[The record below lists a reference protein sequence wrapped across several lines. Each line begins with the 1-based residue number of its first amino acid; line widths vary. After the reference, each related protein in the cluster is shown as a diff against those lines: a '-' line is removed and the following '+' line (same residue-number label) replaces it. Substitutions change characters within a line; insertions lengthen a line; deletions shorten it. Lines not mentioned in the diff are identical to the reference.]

1 MHRDSVIATLRANEA
16 PLRERGVV
24 GVALFGSTARGEQRP
39 DSDLDIMLDIDPHA
53 LIDLYDYVGII
64 NFIEDLFP
72 LPVDVADH
80 ARLFPGIR
88 EAAERDAVYAF

>member
-24 GVALFGSTARGEQRP
+24 RAALFGSTARGEAGP
-39 DSDLDIMLDIDPHA
+39 DSDLDIMLDIDPDA
-53 LIDLYDYVGII
+53 RVDLFDYVGII
-64 NFIEDLFP
+64 NFIEDLFTTR
-72 LPVDVADH
+72 VDVADH
-80 ARLFPGIR
+80 ARLYPGIR